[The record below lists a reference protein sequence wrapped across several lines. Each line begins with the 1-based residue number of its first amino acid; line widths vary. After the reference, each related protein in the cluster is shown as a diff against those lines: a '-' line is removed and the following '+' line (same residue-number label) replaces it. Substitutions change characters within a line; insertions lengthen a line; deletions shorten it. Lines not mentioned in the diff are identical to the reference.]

1 MITFILHSFY
11 LNTFKYVNY
20 KMELLK
26 SCISKIVNSNKT
38 HIKIDIGLGQYN
50 GQSVNWLSTENN
62 LLVIMFDPN
71 IDSIE
76 RSTNTMVRNNIGVN
90 NNNDYHIVPVALSNI
105 DTPSKLNFYRMVEDP
120 GTSSLYKPSDVRLG
134 PVKEISIVDAIS
146 LKHFFDIFPWD
157 KFEYI
162 EYIKIDAQGADLDI
176 IKSAGDYLSQKV
188 VYITAEPESNQY
200 FNCEHNSTENIE
212 EYLLS
217 CNFVRIHHPNT
228 LDPTFINKKFMH
240 LKDSIYIYQK

>member
-1 MITFILHSFY
+1 
-11 LNTFKYVNY
+11 
-20 KMELLK
+20 MELLN
-26 SCISKIVNSNKT
+26 SCISKIVSSNKS

-50 GQSVNWLSTENN
+50 CQSVNWLSTEHN

-76 RSTNTMVRNNIGVN
+76 RSKNKMVANNTGIN
-90 NNNDYHIVPVALSNI
+90 NNNDYHIIPVALTNI
-105 DTPSKLNFYRMVEDP
+105 DTPAKLNFYSMAEDP
-120 GTSSLYKPSDVRLG
+120 GTSSLYKPYDVRLG
-134 PVKEISIVDAIS
+134 PVKEISTVDALS
-146 LKHFFDIFPWD
+146 LKHFFDIFPWE
-157 KFEYI
+157 KYPYI

-188 VYITAEPESNQY
+188 VYITAEAEIGFYEDCS
-200 FNCEHNSTENIE
+200 HNSTENIE

-228 LDPTFINKKFMH
+228 VDPTFINTKFMH
-240 LKDSIYIYQK
+240 LKDSIYIYQT